1 MSSGLERPLAW
12 VPAAWL
18 GSADQLCN
26 LPVAFGLVATY
37 PITSTLCQQR
47 HGEPLDKAGA
57 MLSQRGM
64 VEQPL
69 DSSAARGAHAK
80 PGWWGWSRPHH
91 CKLPARIP
99 QCPLVFSSADK

>member
-1 MSSGLERPLAW
+1 MSSGLARPLAW

-47 HGEPLDKAGA
+47 RGEPLDKAGA

-69 DSSAARGAHAK
+69 GQLCS
-80 PGWWGWSRPHH
+80 PGCPCQAEVVGMEPHH

-99 QCPLVFSSADK
+99 QRPLAFSSADK